1 MHLGSSK
8 FAFRLCETLGRTV
21 FPAQGHTKRISG
33 GYNLRFAC
41 AEAELAGAQLG
52 AKEQSDKLLVLRVL
66 SFYIQAL
73 FL

>member
-1 MHLGSSK
+1 MFDVSP
-8 FAFRLCETLGRTV
+8 TLPWTEDIDGMT
-21 FPAQGHTKRISG
+21 FFDTK
-33 GYNLRFAC
+33 
-41 AEAELAGAQLG
+41 LAGAQLG